1 MEKLTYQ
8 DVLEYQNLLKLA
20 PLFIL
25 KRMAR
30 KKSNLVKKFE
40 PNVREYIET
49 LDSHHQE
56 KLNILLNSNIE
67 DLQTLMDEAYRKTNN
82 KQFKLL
88 ADPKNKEFIHIN
100 LEELKKLV
108 KF

>member
-1 MEKLTYQ
+1 MGELTCD

-20 PLFIL
+20 PTFIL

-40 PNVREYIET
+40 PKVKQYLEN
-49 LDSHHQE
+49 LDTHQQE
-56 KLNILLNSNIE
+56 KLNILLNSNID
-67 DLQTLMDEAYRKTNN
+67 DLQALMNETYQKTNN
-82 KQFKLL
+82 KQFKIL

-108 KF
+108 